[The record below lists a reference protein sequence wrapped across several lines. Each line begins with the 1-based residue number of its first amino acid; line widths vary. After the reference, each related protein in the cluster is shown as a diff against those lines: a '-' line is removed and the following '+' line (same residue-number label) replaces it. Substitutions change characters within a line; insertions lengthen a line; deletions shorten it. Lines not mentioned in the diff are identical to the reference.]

1 MRPSEVVGGLAM
13 TLIGFGLPALFP
25 SVPRAWGAVLVCVG
39 VILLLDSCRR
49 AAADHGLT
57 RGSQLLVRHG
67 GKSLQETLT
76 FSIPPGG
83 PEITRLIIEPSAH
96 GYQVVI
102 DPREV
107 LFVHAGQPAT
117 CSVCVEEN
125 HDIRSLTNFLE
136 RRHGGKAQVWVRFTD
151 SRNRR
156 QRIPFNVELMGAH
169 HRVEWVPGR
178 AEDASPEW

>member
-1 MRPSEVVGGLAM
+1 
-13 TLIGFGLPALFP
+13 
-25 SVPRAWGAVLVCVG
+25 
-39 VILLLDSCRR
+39 
-49 AAADHGLT
+49 
-57 RGSQLLVRHG
+57 
-67 GKSLQETLT
+67 
-76 FSIPPGG
+76 
-83 PEITRLIIEPSAH
+83 
-96 GYQVVI
+96 
-102 DPREV
+102 
-107 LFVHAGQPAT
+107 
-117 CSVCVEEN
+117 VCVEEN